1 MPPLKPRHDIPVP
14 DPTAP
19 SSGGV
24 ADPRDAIAA
33 CQAATTSSCS
43 TCIRRASLRNESSHS
58 ATTGMMKS
66 VAHDG
71 LTSSSMRHAES

>member
-1 MPPLKPRHDIPVP
+1 MPVP
-14 DPTAP
+14 APTAP

-33 CQAATTSSCS
+33 CAGGDHVVVLDLHPRGVVEERVVALGDD
-43 TCIRRASLRNESSHS
+43 RDHDV
-58 ATTGMMKS
+58 

-71 LTSSSMRHAES
+71 LTSSSMRHAAS

>member
-1 MPPLKPRHDIPVP
+1 MPPLNPRHDIPVP

-24 ADPRDAIAA
+24 ADPREAIAA
-33 CQAATTSSCS
+33 SYAATTSSCS
-43 TCIRRASLRNESSHS
+43 TCIRRASLRYESSHS

-66 VAHDG
+66 TALDG
-71 LTSSSMRHAES
+71 FTSSSIRQAES